1 MYPCLILP
9 TRDLL
14 IGHAE
19 ITQSSA
25 TFPLVAIQP
34 SSSFSSSSSTNRR
47 ILDEKTGLA
56 ILTYVYDRQSLFNNA
71 SPVVEEKK
79 APVSS
84 FFVLPEKKPATERSF
99 IEKSKLLWDLRPVKE
114 NIRFI
119 DKWFLQKHGITVNIL
134 LTCCKVEITNLKA
147 AGIISNYEDLCEL
160 DFKLNDLVVNR
171 ELFNVNHMAQLF
183 NMDANS
189 LGIILGDLLS
199 CKFLPAELMALNFSL
214 PALIDNGGILDRHLH
229 LLGYDLSSLRQL
241 GLTREH
247 LKKLGITYPIA
258 INVFKW
264 SPSEMNQMV

>member
-14 IGHAE
+14 IGNAE
-19 ITQSSA
+19 ITHPSSVSI
-25 TFPLVAIQP
+25 VAIQP
-34 SSSFSSSSSTNRR
+34 VSISSITTQKR

-56 ILTYVYDRQSLFNNA
+56 ILTYVYERQSLFNNEK
-71 SPVVEEKK
+71 PVVEEKK
-79 APVSS
+79 SAMAS
-84 FFVLPEKKPATERSF
+84 FCVLPEKRPVSERSF
-99 IEKSKLLWDLRPVKE
+99 IEKSKLLWELRPVKE

-119 DKWFLQKHGITVNIL
+119 DKWFLQKYGITINIL

-160 DFKLNDLVVNR
+160 GFKVSDLVVNR
-171 ELFNVNHMAQLF
+171 ELFNVNHIVQLF
-183 NMDANS
+183 SMDADS

-199 CKFLPAELMALNFSL
+199 CKFLPAELMTLNFSL
-214 PALIDNGGILDRHLH
+214 PKMIEGGGIFDRHLR

-258 INVFKW
+258 VNVFKW
-264 SPSEMNQMV
+264 NPSEMSEMV